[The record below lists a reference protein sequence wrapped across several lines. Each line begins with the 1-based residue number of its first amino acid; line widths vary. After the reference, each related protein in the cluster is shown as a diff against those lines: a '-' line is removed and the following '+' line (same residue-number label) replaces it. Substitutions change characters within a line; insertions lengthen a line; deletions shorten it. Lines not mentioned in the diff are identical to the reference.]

1 MQLIIGLGNPGPQ
14 YAHSR
19 HNIGFMIVDALAERL
34 RMRLQDGG
42 TAGGVLKKL
51 QTLFGRNA
59 LAVAATGRYRNR
71 PVTLVKPMTFMN
83 RSGAAVLHYVRHLQL
98 DNEEVLVIF
107 DDVSLPVGSIR
118 LRKKGGAGGHNGV
131 QHVIDQL
138 GASDFPRLRVGIGAE
153 FERGGQVDYV
163 LSPFAEAEH
172 ETVKMVI
179 ERATD
184 AVLSFVRDG
193 IDIAMNRFNR
203 QD

>member
-1 MQLIIGLGNPGPQ
+1 MPFAITLPVPAARSLGQ
-14 YAHSR
+14 SA
-19 HNIGFMIVDALAERL
+19 IC
-34 RMRLQDGG
+34 
-42 TAGGVLKKL
+42 
-51 QTLFGRNA
+51 
-59 LAVAATGRYRNR
+59 
-71 PVTLVKPMTFMN
+71 
-83 RSGAAVLHYVRHLQL
+83 RHLQL

-107 DDVSLPVGSIR
+107 DDVSLPIGTIR

-131 QHVIDQL
+131 QDVIDQL
-138 GASDFPRLRVGIGAE
+138 GASEFPRLRVGIGGE